1 MKDTMCLKDK
11 LWFWKHWKY
20 KLNCILIHQTM
31 LLYKSYEDHADP
43 NQVVVYKDL
52 WHINDIWTYIHKAM
66 NLRLIFNY
74 GYTTHPRSYTNNN
87 SDTLI

>member
-43 NQVVVYKDL
+43 NQVVVYKDFWHKWHLDVYPQNNEFKVNFQL
-52 WHINDIWTYIHKAM
+52 WLYNT
-66 NLRLIFNY
+66 
-74 GYTTHPRSYTNNN
+74 P
-87 SDTLI
+87 